1 MLKTYE
7 KYIGFTLDG
16 ELVED
21 CYKFVV
27 SEEDEAI
34 CTQKEWCGLEN
45 IKQAVTVDFE
55 GTISYRYS
63 LFRKQ
68 LGLMGC
74 GWVFL
79 RVKENSTLKLVIKY
93 KEVDLSLNELFRI
106 KDGKRVIDYMKQ
118 QGITICPMKA

>member
-1 MLKTYE
+1 MLKTYK

-21 CYKFVV
+21 GYEFVV

-34 CTQKEWCGLEN
+34 FTQKEWCGLEN
-45 IKQAVTVDFE
+45 IKQAVTIDFK

-68 LGLMGC
+68 LGLLGC

-79 RVKENSTLKLVIKY
+79 KVKKNSTLKLVIKY
-93 KEVDLSLNELFRI
+93 NEVDLSLNELFNLRDN
-106 KDGKRVIDYMKQ
+106 KKVIEYMKQ
-118 QGITICPMKA
+118 QGITVCPMKV

>member
-16 ELVED
+16 ELVEGF
-21 CYKFVV
+21 YEFVI

-34 CTQKEWCGLEN
+34 FTQKEWCGLEN
-45 IKQAVTVDFE
+45 IKQAVTIDFKN
-55 GTISYRYS
+55 TISYRYS

-79 RVKENSTLKLVIKY
+79 KVKKNSTLKLVIKY

-118 QGITICPMKA
+118 QGMAVCPMKA

>member
-16 ELVED
+16 ELVEGF
-21 CYKFVV
+21 YEFVI

-34 CTQKEWCGLEN
+34 FTQKEWCGLEN
-45 IKQAVTVDFE
+45 IKQAVTIDFKS
-55 GTISYRYS
+55 TISYRYS

-79 RVKENSTLKLVIKY
+79 KVKKNSTLKLVIEY

-118 QGITICPMKA
+118 QGMTVCPMKA